1 MYKLEKIW
9 GSFEFAM
16 LGTREIESENLEE
29 SETYIEASLILDG
42 AARTIEVLAES
53 FILLKNARKVA
64 DELKQS
70 VLTDRFY
77 QLNSDDFRM
86 YVVPSAHEIDIN
98 TPDGQAAV
106 YESEYGEMSPYV
118 VIAISLDRDEEYDE
132 IYPYNKFIPN
142 MQVELEYNESV
153 RLVEYICKRIDEILR
168 IRIN

>member
-1 MYKLEKIW
+1 M
-9 GSFEFAM
+9 
-16 LGTREIESENLEE
+16 
-29 SETYIEASLILDG
+29 DG
-42 AARTIEVLAES
+42 AVRTIEVLAES
-53 FILLKNARKVA
+53 FILLKNARKIA

-86 YVVPSAHEIDIN
+86 YVVPSGHEIDIN
-98 TPDGQAAV
+98 TPDGQAGV
-106 YESEYGEMSPYV
+106 YISEYGEMNPYV

-132 IYPYNKFIPN
+132 IYPYSKFIPN

-153 RLVEYICKRIDEILR
+153 RLVEYICKRIDEILW